1 MLFRLPECYLQCSA
15 FFRERLNAEQVPN
28 EPPHLLLENV
38 TVAEFR
44 SLLNVMT
51 RSASE
56 YVSHGITTT
65 AAGLIVVFCV
75 CICIDCSRY
84 ALMRPL
90 RVPSPGVDSDYP
102 SVLKLATLWGFENI
116 RRHMIRK
123 LRSLEDPVLKLS
135 LARKY
140 NVTEFL
146 PDAITELVERPCPLV
161 LGDYEMLGIELAVQ
175 VTQYRELCHR
185 AEK

>member
-65 AAGLIVVFCV
+65 AAGLIVVFV
-75 CICIDCSRY
+75 FAF
-84 ALMRPL
+84 ALTAVVMRCCGPTVY
-90 RVPSPGVDSDYP
+90 RVPASTRT
-102 SVLKLATLWGFENI
+102 TL
-116 RRHMIRK
+116 
-123 LRSLEDPVLKLS
+123 L
-135 LARKY
+135 Y
-140 NVTEFL
+140 
-146 PDAITELVERPCPLV
+146 
-161 LGDYEMLGIELAVQ
+161 
-175 VTQYRELCHR
+175 
-185 AEK
+185 

>member
-1 MLFRLPECYLQCSA
+1 ML
-15 FFRERLNAEQVPN
+15 
-28 EPPHLLLENV
+28 
-38 TVAEFR
+38 
-44 SLLNVMT
+44 
-51 RSASE
+51 
-56 YVSHGITTT
+56 
-65 AAGLIVVFCV
+65 
-75 CICIDCSRY
+75 
-84 ALMRPL
+84 RPL

-146 PDAITELVERPCPLV
+146 PDAITELVERPGPLV